1 MSRKVEI
8 TVGLFMV
15 LVICSVLFL
24 CFRVT
29 DPTSFISHNS
39 YRVYAVFD
47 NIGGL
52 KARSPIKIGGV
63 VIGRVSDIT
72 LKSSDNAIYKPY
84 VTMDIDTQYDKI
96 PSSSSLSIKTSGL
109 LGEQF
114 IDVNFGLDQGTELEL
129 DQLDA
134 PEGAKN
140 TTSKDTDKPPYFQE
154 GFVINNTKPA
164 MVIED
169 LIGQF
174 LYSVGGSSDKD
185 KDKDKNEDK
194 NQDINQDKNED
205 INQDINE
212 DKNQDIN
219 EDKNQDKN
227 EDKNQD
233 TSEE

>member
-8 TVGLFMV
+8 TVGFFMV

-29 DPTSFISHNS
+29 DPTSFASHNS

-52 KARSPIKIGGV
+52 KVRSPIKIGGV
-63 VIGRVSDIT
+63 VIGRVSNIS
-72 LKSSDNAIYKPY
+72 LKSENGNTYKPY
-84 VTMDIDTQYDKI
+84 VTMDLDAQYDRI

-114 IDVNFGLDQGTELEL
+114 IDINFGLDQSIEHEL
-129 DQLDA
+129 DSLDSD
-134 PEGAKN
+134 
-140 TTSKDTDKPPYFQE
+140 TTTTTNNSNNKPAYLE
-154 GFVINNTKPA
+154 DGYVINNTKPA

-174 LYSVGGSSDKD
+174 LYSVGGSSAKD
-185 KDKDKNEDK
+185 NK
-194 NQDINQDKNED
+194 
-205 INQDINE
+205 
-212 DKNQDIN
+212 
-219 EDKNQDKN
+219 
-227 EDKNQD
+227 QD
-233 TSEE
+233 TNESKE

>member
-8 TVGLFMV
+8 TVGFFMV

-29 DPTSFISHNS
+29 DPTSFASHNS

-52 KARSPIKIGGV
+52 KVRSPIKIGGV
-63 VIGRVSDIT
+63 VIGRVSNIS
-72 LKSSDNAIYKPY
+72 LKSVNDDVYKPY
-84 VTMDIDTQYDKI
+84 VTMDLDAQYDKI

-114 IDVNFGLDQGTELEL
+114 IDINFGLDQNIEQEL
-129 DQLDA
+129 DALDA
-134 PEGAKN
+134 DEASTPTNNNVNK
-140 TTSKDTDKPPYFQE
+140 KPVYLID
-154 GFVINNTKPA
+154 GYVINNTKPA

-174 LYSVGGSSDKD
+174 LYSAGGSSDKD
-185 KDKDKNEDK
+185 KK
-194 NQDINQDKNED
+194 
-205 INQDINE
+205 
-212 DKNQDIN
+212 
-219 EDKNQDKN
+219 
-227 EDKNQD
+227 QD
-233 TSEE
+233 TNESKE

>member
-29 DPTSFISHNS
+29 DPTSFASHNS

-52 KARSPIKIGGV
+52 KVRSPIKIGGV
-63 VIGRVSDIT
+63 VIGRVSNIS
-72 LKSSDNAIYKPY
+72 LKSDNGDVYKPY
-84 VTMDIDTQYDKI
+84 VTMDLDAQYDKI

-114 IDVNFGLDQGTELEL
+114 IDINFGLDQNIEQEL
-129 DQLDA
+129 DALDA
-134 PEGAKN
+134 DDATAPTNNNVNK
-140 TTSKDTDKPPYFQE
+140 KPIYLID
-154 GFVINNTKPA
+154 GYVINNTKPA

-174 LYSVGGSSDKD
+174 LYSAGGSSDKD
-185 KDKDKNEDK
+185 KKQYTNESK
-194 NQDINQDKNED
+194 E
-205 INQDINE
+205 
-212 DKNQDIN
+212 
-219 EDKNQDKN
+219 
-227 EDKNQD
+227 
-233 TSEE
+233 

>member
-29 DPTSFISHNS
+29 DPTSFASHNS

-52 KARSPIKIGGV
+52 KVRSPIKIGGV
-63 VIGRVSDIT
+63 VIGRVSNIS
-72 LKSSDNAIYKPY
+72 LKSDNGDVYKPY
-84 VTMDIDTQYDKI
+84 VTMDLDSQYDKI

-114 IDVNFGLDQGTELEL
+114 IDINFGLDQNIEQEL
-129 DQLDA
+129 DALDA
-134 PEGAKN
+134 EDATAPTNNNVNK
-140 TTSKDTDKPPYFQE
+140 KPVYLID
-154 GFVINNTKPA
+154 GYVINNTKPA

-174 LYSVGGSSDKD
+174 LYSAGGSSDKD
-185 KDKDKNEDK
+185 KK
-194 NQDINQDKNED
+194 
-205 INQDINE
+205 QDINE
-212 DKNQDIN
+212 SK
-219 EDKNQDKN
+219 E
-227 EDKNQD
+227 
-233 TSEE
+233 

>member
-29 DPTSFISHNS
+29 DPTSFASHNS

-52 KARSPIKIGGV
+52 KVRSPIKIGGV
-63 VIGRVSDIT
+63 VIGRVSNIS
-72 LKSSDNAIYKPY
+72 LKSDNGDVYKPY
-84 VTMDIDTQYDKI
+84 VTMDLDAQYDKI

-114 IDVNFGLDQGTELEL
+114 IDINFGLDQNIEQEL
-129 DQLDA
+129 DALDA
-134 PEGAKN
+134 DDASAPTNNNVNK
-140 TTSKDTDKPPYFQE
+140 KPVYLID
-154 GFVINNTKPA
+154 GYVINNTKPA

-174 LYSVGGSSDKD
+174 LYSAGGSSDKD
-185 KDKDKNEDK
+185 KKQNTNESK
-194 NQDINQDKNED
+194 E
-205 INQDINE
+205 
-212 DKNQDIN
+212 
-219 EDKNQDKN
+219 
-227 EDKNQD
+227 
-233 TSEE
+233 

>member
-29 DPTSFISHNS
+29 DPTSFASHNS

-52 KARSPIKIGGV
+52 KVRSPIKIGGV
-63 VIGRVSDIT
+63 VIGRVSNIS
-72 LKSSDNAIYKPY
+72 LKSENGDTYKPY
-84 VTMDIDTQYDKI
+84 VTMDLDAQYDRI

-114 IDVNFGLDQGTELEL
+114 IDINFGLDQNIEHEL
-129 DQLDA
+129 DSLDSD
-134 PEGAKN
+134 
-140 TTSKDTDKPPYFQE
+140 TTNNSNNNSKPAYLEDGY
-154 GFVINNTKPA
+154 VINNTKPA

-174 LYSVGGSSDKD
+174 LYSTGGSSDKD
-185 KDKDKNEDK
+185 KK
-194 NQDINQDKNED
+194 
-205 INQDINE
+205 
-212 DKNQDIN
+212 
-219 EDKNQDKN
+219 
-227 EDKNQD
+227 QD
-233 TSEE
+233 TNDSKE

>member
-29 DPTSFISHNS
+29 DPTSFTSHNS

-52 KARSPIKIGGV
+52 KVRSPIKIGGV
-63 VIGRVSDIT
+63 VIGRISNISLNASGSDV
-72 LKSSDNAIYKPY
+72 YKPY
-84 VTMDIDTQYDKI
+84 VTMDIDSQYNKI

-114 IDVNFGLDQGTELEL
+114 IDINFGLDQSTEF
-129 DQLDA
+129 DIDSLDA
-134 PEGAKN
+134 TD
-140 TTSKDTDKPPYFQE
+140 TTTTTAHKDNKPPYFQE
-154 GFVINNTKPA
+154 GFVVSNTKPA
-164 MVIED
+164 MVLED

-174 LYSVGGSSDKD
+174 LYSMGDSSNK
-185 KDKDKNEDK
+185 EK
-194 NQDINQDKNED
+194 NQNSQDVNE
-205 INQDINE
+205 
-212 DKNQDIN
+212 K
-219 EDKNQDKN
+219 
-227 EDKNQD
+227 
-233 TSEE
+233 

>member
-29 DPTSFISHNS
+29 DPTSFASHNS

-63 VIGRVSDIT
+63 VIGRVSNIT
-72 LKSSDNAIYKPY
+72 LKSSDLDVYKPY
-84 VTMDIDTQYDKI
+84 VTIDIDAQYNQI
-96 PSSSSLSIKTSGL
+96 PVSSSLSIKTSGL

-114 IDVNFGLDQGTELEL
+114 IDINFGLDKSTELEL
-129 DQLDA
+129 DSLDS
-134 PEGAKN
+134 EG
-140 TTSKDTDKPPYFQE
+140 TSNNLPTNNHEPAYFHD
-154 GFVINNTKPA
+154 GFVIYNTKPA

-174 LYSVGGSSDKD
+174 LYSSGGSTDDKD
-185 KDKDKNEDK
+185 KK
-194 NQDINQDKNED
+194 QDT
-205 INQDINE
+205 QDINE
-212 DKNQDIN
+212 N
-219 EDKNQDKN
+219 
-227 EDKNQD
+227 
-233 TSEE
+233 

>member
-29 DPTSFISHNS
+29 DPTSFASHNS

-52 KARSPIKIGGV
+52 KARSPIKVGGV
-63 VIGRVSDIT
+63 VIGRISNIT
-72 LKSSDNAIYKPY
+72 LHSSKQDIYKPY
-84 VTMDIDTQYDKI
+84 VTIDIDAQYNKI

-114 IDVNFGLDQGTELEL
+114 IDINLGFDRMTEFDIDSDGVANATL
-129 DQLDA
+129 Q
-134 PEGAKN
+134 KN
-140 TTSKDTDKPPYFQE
+140 KIPPYFEE
-154 GFVINNTKPA
+154 GFVIHNTKPA
-164 MVIED
+164 MLIED

-174 LYSVGGSSDKD
+174 IYGIGNSKKD
-185 KDKDKNEDK
+185 K
-194 NQDINQDKNED
+194 Q
-205 INQDINE
+205 
-212 DKNQDIN
+212 
-219 EDKNQDKN
+219 
-227 EDKNQD
+227 QD
-233 TSEE
+233 TQNKNDE

>member
-29 DPTSFISHNS
+29 DPTSFASHNS
-39 YRVYAVFD
+39 FRVYAVFD

-52 KARSPIKIGGV
+52 KVRSPIKIGGV
-63 VIGRVSDIT
+63 VIGRVSDIS
-72 LKSSDNAIYKPY
+72 LKSVNNDVYKPY
-84 VTMDIDTQYDKI
+84 VTMDLDSQYDKI

-114 IDVNFGLDQGTELEL
+114 IDINIGLDQQSEHEL
-129 DQLDA
+129 DALDA
-134 PEGAKN
+134 NDANVQINNDINK
-140 TTSKDTDKPPYFQE
+140 KPAYFIN
-154 GFVINNTKPA
+154 GYVINNTKPA

-174 LYSVGGSSDKD
+174 LYSAGGSSDKD
-185 KDKDKNEDK
+185 KK
-194 NQDINQDKNED
+194 
-205 INQDINE
+205 
-212 DKNQDIN
+212 
-219 EDKNQDKN
+219 
-227 EDKNQD
+227 QD
-233 TSEE
+233 TNESKE

>member
-29 DPTSFISHNS
+29 DPTSFASHNS

-52 KARSPIKIGGV
+52 KVRSPIKIGGV
-63 VIGRVSDIT
+63 VIGRVSNIS
-72 LKSSDNAIYKPY
+72 LKSDNGDVYKPY
-84 VTMDIDTQYDKI
+84 VTMDLDSQYDKI

-114 IDVNFGLDQGTELEL
+114 IDINFGLDQNIEQEL
-129 DQLDA
+129 DALDA
-134 PEGAKN
+134 EDATAPTNNNVNK
-140 TTSKDTDKPPYFQE
+140 KPVYLID
-154 GFVINNTKPA
+154 GYVINNTKPA

-174 LYSVGGSSDKD
+174 LYSAAGSSDKD
-185 KDKDKNEDK
+185 KK
-194 NQDINQDKNED
+194 
-205 INQDINE
+205 
-212 DKNQDIN
+212 
-219 EDKNQDKN
+219 
-227 EDKNQD
+227 QD
-233 TSEE
+233 TNESKE

>member
-29 DPTSFISHNS
+29 DPTSFASHNS

-52 KARSPIKIGGV
+52 KVRSPIKIGGV
-63 VIGRVSDIT
+63 VIGRVSNIS
-72 LKSSDNAIYKPY
+72 LKSDNGDVYKPY
-84 VTMDIDTQYDKI
+84 VTMDLDAQYDKI

-114 IDVNFGLDQGTELEL
+114 IDINFGLDQNIEQEL
-129 DQLDA
+129 DALDA
-134 PEGAKN
+134 DEASTPTNNNVNK
-140 TTSKDTDKPPYFQE
+140 KPVYLID
-154 GFVINNTKPA
+154 GYVINNTKPA

-174 LYSVGGSSDKD
+174 LYSAGGSSDKV
-185 KDKDKNEDK
+185 KK
-194 NQDINQDKNED
+194 
-205 INQDINE
+205 
-212 DKNQDIN
+212 
-219 EDKNQDKN
+219 
-227 EDKNQD
+227 QD
-233 TSEE
+233 TNESKE

>member
-29 DPTSFISHNS
+29 DPTSFASHNS

-52 KARSPIKIGGV
+52 KVRSPIKIGGV
-63 VIGRVSDIT
+63 VIGRVSNIS
-72 LKSSDNAIYKPY
+72 LKSDNGDVYKPY
-84 VTMDIDTQYDKI
+84 VTMDLDAQYDKI

-114 IDVNFGLDQGTELEL
+114 IDINFGLDQNIEQEL
-129 DQLDA
+129 DALDA
-134 PEGAKN
+134 DEASTPTNNNVNK
-140 TTSKDTDKPPYFQE
+140 KPVYLID
-154 GFVINNTKPA
+154 GYVINNTKPA

-174 LYSVGGSSDKD
+174 LYSAGGSSDKD
-185 KDKDKNEDK
+185 KK
-194 NQDINQDKNED
+194 
-205 INQDINE
+205 
-212 DKNQDIN
+212 
-219 EDKNQDKN
+219 
-227 EDKNQD
+227 QD
-233 TSEE
+233 TNESKE

>member
-29 DPTSFISHNS
+29 DPTSFARHNS

-52 KARSPIKIGGV
+52 KVRSPIKIGGV
-63 VIGRVSDIT
+63 VIGRVSNIS
-72 LKSSDNAIYKPY
+72 LKSEKGATYKPY
-84 VTMDIDTQYDKI
+84 VTMDLDAQYNRI

-114 IDVNFGLDQGTELEL
+114 IDINFGLDQSIEHEL
-129 DQLDA
+129 DSLDSDTTT
-134 PEGAKN
+134 
-140 TTSKDTDKPPYFQE
+140 TTSNSNNKPAYLIDDY
-154 GFVINNTKPA
+154 VINNTKPA

-174 LYSVGGSSDKD
+174 LYSTGGSSDK
-185 KDKDKNEDK
+185 K
-194 NQDINQDKNED
+194 
-205 INQDINE
+205 
-212 DKNQDIN
+212 
-219 EDKNQDKN
+219 
-227 EDKNQD
+227 QD
-233 TSEE
+233 TNDSKE

>member
-8 TVGLFMV
+8 TVGFFMV

-29 DPTSFISHNS
+29 DPTSFASHNS

-52 KARSPIKIGGV
+52 KVRSPIKIGGV
-63 VIGRVSDIT
+63 VIGRVSNIS
-72 LKSSDNAIYKPY
+72 LKSDNGNVYKPY
-84 VTMDIDTQYDKI
+84 VSMDLDAQYDRI

-114 IDVNFGLDQGTELEL
+114 IDINFGLDQQMEHEI
-129 DQLDA
+129 DA
-134 PEGAKN
+134 DGAN
-140 TTSKDTDKPPYFQE
+140 APTDNNTSKEPLYFVD
-154 GFVINNTKPA
+154 GYVINNTKPA

-174 LYSVGGSSDKD
+174 LYSAGGSSAKD
-185 KDKDKNEDK
+185 NK
-194 NQDINQDKNED
+194 
-205 INQDINE
+205 
-212 DKNQDIN
+212 
-219 EDKNQDKN
+219 
-227 EDKNQD
+227 QD
-233 TSEE
+233 TNESKE

>member
-29 DPTSFISHNS
+29 DPTSFASHNS
-39 YRVYAVFD
+39 FRVYAVFD

-52 KARSPIKIGGV
+52 KVRSPIKIGGV
-63 VIGRVSDIT
+63 VIGRVSDIS
-72 LKSSDNAIYKPY
+72 LKSVNNDVYKPY
-84 VTMDIDTQYDKI
+84 VTMDLDSQYDKI

-114 IDVNFGLDQGTELEL
+114 IDINFGLDQNIEQEL
-129 DQLDA
+129 DALDA
-134 PEGAKN
+134 DDATAPTNNNVNK
-140 TTSKDTDKPPYFQE
+140 KPVYLID
-154 GFVINNTKPA
+154 GYVINNTKPA

-174 LYSVGGSSDKD
+174 LYSAGGSSDKD
-185 KDKDKNEDK
+185 KK
-194 NQDINQDKNED
+194 
-205 INQDINE
+205 
-212 DKNQDIN
+212 
-219 EDKNQDKN
+219 
-227 EDKNQD
+227 QD
-233 TSEE
+233 TNESKE

>member
-15 LVICSVLFL
+15 LVILSVLFL

-29 DPTSFISHNS
+29 DPTSFSSHNT

-52 KARSPIKIGGV
+52 KVRSPIKIGGV
-63 VIGRVSDIT
+63 VIGRVSNIT
-72 LKSSDNAIYKPY
+72 LQSSDNDVYKPY
-84 VTMDIDTQYDKI
+84 VTMDIDTQYNKI

-114 IDVNFGLDQGTELEL
+114 IDINFGLDQSTEHEL
-129 DQLDA
+129 DALDA
-134 PEGAKN
+134 DSASSTPIAKDN
-140 TTSKDTDKPPYFQE
+140 KPAYFQE
-154 GFVINNTKPA
+154 GLVINNTKPA

-174 LYSVGGSSDKD
+174 LYSAGGSSDKD
-185 KDKDKNEDK
+185 KKQTTPDTNESK
-194 NQDINQDKNED
+194 E
-205 INQDINE
+205 
-212 DKNQDIN
+212 
-219 EDKNQDKN
+219 
-227 EDKNQD
+227 
-233 TSEE
+233 

>member
-15 LVICSVLFL
+15 LVILSVLFL

-29 DPTSFISHNS
+29 DPTSFSSHNT

-63 VIGRVSDIT
+63 VIGRVNNIT
-72 LKSSDNAIYKPY
+72 LQSSENDVYKPY
-84 VTMDIDTQYDKI
+84 VAIDIDAQYDKI
-96 PSSSSLSIKTSGL
+96 PSSSALSIKTSGL

-114 IDVNFGLDQGTELEL
+114 IDINFGLDQNLEH
-129 DQLDA
+129 DLDA
-134 PEGAKN
+134 LDADIPSSTPIAKDN
-140 TTSKDTDKPPYFQE
+140 KPAYFQE
-154 GFVINNTKPA
+154 GLVINNTKPA

-174 LYSVGGSSDKD
+174 LYSAGGSSDKD
-185 KDKDKNEDK
+185 KKQTTPDTNESK
-194 NQDINQDKNED
+194 E
-205 INQDINE
+205 
-212 DKNQDIN
+212 
-219 EDKNQDKN
+219 
-227 EDKNQD
+227 
-233 TSEE
+233 

>member
-29 DPTSFISHNS
+29 DPTSFASHNS

-52 KARSPIKIGGV
+52 KVRSPIKIGGV
-63 VIGRVSDIT
+63 VIGRVSNIS
-72 LKSSDNAIYKPY
+72 LKSDNGDVYKPY
-84 VTMDIDTQYDKI
+84 VTMDLDSQYDKI

-114 IDVNFGLDQGTELEL
+114 IDINFGLDQNIEQEL
-129 DQLDA
+129 DALDA
-134 PEGAKN
+134 DDATAPTNNNVNK
-140 TTSKDTDKPPYFQE
+140 KPVYLID
-154 GFVINNTKPA
+154 GYVINNTKPA

-174 LYSVGGSSDKD
+174 LYSAGGSSDKD
-185 KDKDKNEDK
+185 KK
-194 NQDINQDKNED
+194 
-205 INQDINE
+205 
-212 DKNQDIN
+212 
-219 EDKNQDKN
+219 
-227 EDKNQD
+227 QD
-233 TSEE
+233 TNESKE

>member
-29 DPTSFISHNS
+29 DPTSFASHNS
-39 YRVYAVFD
+39 FRVYAVFD

-52 KARSPIKIGGV
+52 KVRSPIKIGGV
-63 VIGRVSDIT
+63 VIGRVSDIS
-72 LKSSDNAIYKPY
+72 LKSVNNDVYKPY
-84 VTMDIDTQYDKI
+84 VTMDLDAQYDKI

-114 IDVNFGLDQGTELEL
+114 IDINIGLDQQSEHEL
-129 DQLDA
+129 DALDA
-134 PEGAKN
+134 NDANVQINNDINK
-140 TTSKDTDKPPYFQE
+140 KPAYFIN
-154 GFVINNTKPA
+154 GYVINNTKPA

-174 LYSVGGSSDKD
+174 LYSAAGSSDKD
-185 KDKDKNEDK
+185 KK
-194 NQDINQDKNED
+194 
-205 INQDINE
+205 
-212 DKNQDIN
+212 
-219 EDKNQDKN
+219 
-227 EDKNQD
+227 QD
-233 TSEE
+233 TNESKE

>member
-29 DPTSFISHNS
+29 DPTSFASHNS

-63 VIGRVSDIT
+63 VIGRVSNIT
-72 LKSSDNAIYKPY
+72 LKSSDLDVYKPY
-84 VTMDIDTQYDKI
+84 VTIDIDAQYNQI
-96 PSSSSLSIKTSGL
+96 PVSSSLSIKTSGL

-114 IDVNFGLDQGTELEL
+114 IDINFGLDKSTELEL
-129 DQLDA
+129 DSLDS
-134 PEGAKN
+134 EG
-140 TTSKDTDKPPYFQE
+140 TSNNLPTNNHEPAYFHD
-154 GFVINNTKPA
+154 GFVIYNTKPA

-174 LYSVGGSSDKD
+174 LYSTGGSTNDKD
-185 KDKDKNEDK
+185 KK
-194 NQDINQDKNED
+194 QDT
-205 INQDINE
+205 QDINE
-212 DKNQDIN
+212 N
-219 EDKNQDKN
+219 
-227 EDKNQD
+227 
-233 TSEE
+233 